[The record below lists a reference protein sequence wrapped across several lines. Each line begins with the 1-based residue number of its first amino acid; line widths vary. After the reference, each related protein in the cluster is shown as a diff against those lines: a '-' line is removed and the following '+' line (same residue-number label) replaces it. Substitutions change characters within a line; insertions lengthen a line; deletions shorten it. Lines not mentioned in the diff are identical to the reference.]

1 MPRVLKQ
8 GRHPDPLDPDEPR
21 PDPRGWPRRQAR
33 AFAGREIEH
42 FRDALSLKGAG
53 SVRQSVLDDLSTFF
67 HIDPDECARR
77 CIEWEQWTL
86 DEWHRQRR
94 DTVDAITA
102 FYHETQ
108 SWAFDLLWY
117 AYLQAEGYAYPV
129 SVAIA
134 QTIPAARAGA
144 RHLDYGSGVGVTS
157 QLFARLGYRTE
168 LADIST
174 SLLRFARF
182 RLERR
187 GDEASYLDLN
197 NDQPASNSYDVITA
211 IDTLVHVPDVPGTA
225 RALHRA
231 LREGGLLF
239 ANFDVRPKS
248 AENAA
253 FLYEDDLP
261 LRWELQRAG
270 FEPEEDLDGM
280 ITRYRRVEPS
290 GVAHALRGVRD
301 ATLLRS
307 PMRPTYRALRD
318 QLRNLAAR
326 RKRVAAA
333 VARPS

>member
-8 GRHPDPLDPDEPR
+8 GRHPDPLDPESPR
-21 PDPRGWPRRQAR
+21 PAPGQWPARQIK
-33 AFAGREIEH
+33 AFAGAEIDV
-42 FRDALSLKGAG
+42 FRSSLRLRGADG
-53 SVRQSVLDDLSTFF
+53 TRQSILEDLSAFF
-67 HIDPDECARR
+67 GMNPEDCVRR
-77 CIEWEQWTL
+77 CLDWEQWTL
-86 DEWHRQRR
+86 EEWHRERR
-94 DTVDAITA
+94 DTTESITA

-134 QTIPAARAGA
+134 QTIPPPRAGA
-144 RHLDYGSGVGVTS
+144 SHLDFGSGVGVTS
-157 QLFARLGYRTE
+157 QLFARLGYRTT

-174 SLLRFARF
+174 SLLRFARY

-187 GDEASYLDLN
+187 GDDASYLDLN
-197 NDQPASNSYDVITA
+197 TEELAPASYDVITA

-231 LREGGLLF
+231 LRPGGMLF

-253 FLYEDDLP
+253 FLYENDLP
-261 LRWELQRAG
+261 LRWQLQRAG

-280 ITRYRRVEPS
+280 ITRYRRVETI
-290 GVAHALRGVRD
+290 GTAHAIRGVRD
-301 ATLLRS
+301 AVLLRS
-307 PMRPTYRALRD
+307 PLRPAYRSIGA
-318 QLRNLAAR
+318 QLRNVAAR
-326 RKRVAAA
+326 RAHIVP
-333 VARPS
+333 ARARS